1 MDECPCYYKG
11 TWYSEGDQITDNCF
25 IKYVMTPSL
34 DCPSGQSWNRFS
46 VDVDNNGDGNNVYNV
61 VEVGHAKDTAT
72 AATTT
77 NNNDNDND
85 NNTAVF
91 YQSKLLT
98 VNCLQLYCPI
108 GISPKGD
115 SGCFPRGQPAA
126 TESRYPIYCACW
138 VF

>member
-61 VEVGHAKDTAT
+61 VEFGHAKDT
-72 AATTT
+72 TTT
-77 NNNDNDND
+77 
-85 NNTAVF
+85 TI
-91 YQSKLLT
+91 LLT
-98 VNCLQLYCPI
+98 IMIMITLTIPLYF
-108 GISPKGD
+108 ISL
-115 SGCFPRGQPAA
+115 SF
-126 TESRYPIYCACW
+126 
-138 VF
+138 